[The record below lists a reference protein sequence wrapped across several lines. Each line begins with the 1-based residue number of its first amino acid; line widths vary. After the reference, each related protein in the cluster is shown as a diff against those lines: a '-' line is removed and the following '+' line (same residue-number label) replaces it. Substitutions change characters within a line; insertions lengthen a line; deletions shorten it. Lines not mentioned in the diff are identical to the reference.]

1 MSELPLFLY
10 DAVALRQTE
19 PRTPETM
26 EKLTYLLADEKNVRR
41 HLLPLTFTRPVALLR
56 VGIVTLQEKWNRL
69 LGEDA
74 GFWVEDYLQ
83 GKFAAQPAQAANAE
97 KAAEKDGKCLMI
109 NASVIPDAT
118 LAEAI
123 AKLRPDEILVP
134 AGAGNGDGNGDGNGG
149 PATEKS
155 NLPWIAFYQNTSRL
169 TTYESGL
176 CQDGRKPM
184 PYDGKIL
191 QIGHLWDIFTHNGKQ
206 IEEDLS
212 AIAACRPGE
221 PLQGEGVTRM
231 GDYPVY
237 AEVGARADHCLIDTT
252 EGPVYLGRNSRVMP
266 GTYIKGP
273 LALCENSLIKVGAK
287 IYGGCTFGPH
297 CKVAGEVES
306 SVMTGYSNKAHD
318 GFLGDAVLGEW
329 CNLGAGT
336 NCSNLKNDYSPVR
349 VWSYAEERFVKTG
362 LQFCGLFM
370 GDHAKSAIGTQFN
383 TGTVVGVAANVF
395 AAGFPKNFI
404 PSFTWGK
411 ETYRVERAID
421 TAKAVW
427 ARRNKEFNER
437 EADILRH
444 IYQQT
449 VENRARSQSEDA

>member
-1 MSELPLFLY
+1 
-10 DAVALRQTE
+10 
-19 PRTPETM
+19 M

-83 GKFAAQPAQAANAE
+83 GKFAAQPA
-97 KAAEKDGKCLMI
+97 KADKPAGKEGKCLMI
-109 NASVIPDAT
+109 NASVIPDAALVQA
-118 LAEAI
+118 LAT
-123 AKLRPDEILVP
+123 LRPDEILVP
-134 AGAGNGDGNGDGNGG
+134 ANPADGNI
-149 PATEKS
+149 
-155 NLPWIAFYQNTSRL
+155 LPWIAFYQDTSRL

-176 CQDGRKPM
+176 CQDGRISK

-191 QIGHLWDIFTHNGKQ
+191 QIGHLWDIFTLNGKQ

-212 AIAACRPGE
+212 AIAACRLGAD
-221 PLQGEGVTRM
+221 LQGEGITRM
-231 GDYPVY
+231 GNHPVY
-237 AEVGARADHCLIDTT
+237 AEEGARADHCIIDTT
-252 EGPVYLGRNSRVMP
+252 EGPVYLGRNSRVLP
-266 GTYIKGP
+266 GAYLKGP
-273 LALCENSLIKVGAK
+273 LALCECSLIKVGAK

-306 SVMTGYSNKAHD
+306 SVMIGYSNKAHD

-349 VWSYAEERFVKTG
+349 VWSYAEEKFVKTG

-421 TAKAVW
+421 TARAVW
-427 ARRNKEFNER
+427 ARRNKDFTER
-437 EADILRH
+437 EADILRN

-449 VENRARSQSEDA
+449 VENRTRSQSEDA

>member
-1 MSELPLFLY
+1 
-10 DAVALRQTE
+10 
-19 PRTPETM
+19 M
-26 EKLTYLLADEKNVRR
+26 ERLTYLLVDEKNVRR

-56 VGIVTLQEKWNRL
+56 VGIVTLQEKWNRF

-83 GKFAAQPAQAANAE
+83 GKFPALPAGRE
-97 KAAEKDGKCLMI
+97 GKCLMI
-109 NASVIPDAT
+109 NASVIPDAA
-118 LAEAI
+118 LVESLE
-123 AKLRPDEILVP
+123 KLRPDEILVP
-134 AGAGNGDGNGDGNGG
+134 EGASSENTGG
-149 PATEKS
+149 
-155 NLPWIAFYQNTSRL
+155 LPWIAFYQDCSRL
-169 TTYESGL
+169 TSYESGL
-176 CQDGRKPM
+176 CQDGRTFR
-184 PYDGKIL
+184 PYTGKIL

-212 AIAACRPGE
+212 DIAARRPSAQ
-221 PLQGEGVTRM
+221 LQGEGITRM
-231 GDYPVY
+231 GDYPLY
-237 AEVGARADHCLIDTT
+237 AGEGARADHCLIDTT

-266 GTYIKGP
+266 GAYLKGP
-273 LALCENSLIKVGAK
+273 LALCDNSLIKVGAK

-306 SVMTGYSNKAHD
+306 SVMIGYSNKAHD

-349 VWSYAEERFVKTG
+349 VWSYAEEKFVKTG

-427 ARRNKEFNER
+427 ARRGKEFTER
-437 EADILRH
+437 EADILRCV
-444 IYQQT
+444 YQQT
-449 VENRARSQSEDA
+449 VENRTRSQSEDA

>member
-1 MSELPLFLY
+1 
-10 DAVALRQTE
+10 
-19 PRTPETM
+19 M
-26 EKLTYLLADEKNVRR
+26 ERLTYLLADERNVRQQ
-41 HLLPLTFTRPVALLR
+41 LLPLTFTRPVALLR
-56 VGIVTLQEKWNRL
+56 VGIVTLREKWNTF
-69 LGEDA
+69 LGGDA

-83 GKFAAQPAQAANAE
+83 TKFEAKPSEKGKT
-97 KAAEKDGKCLMI
+97 LMI
-109 NASVIPDAT
+109 NSSVLPDAA

-123 AKLRPDEILVP
+123 SRLRPDEVLVP
-134 AGAGNGDGNGDGNGG
+134 ADAEAG
-149 PATEKS
+149 
-155 NLPWIAFYQNTSRL
+155 NLPWIAFYQGSDRL
-169 TTYESGL
+169 TSYENGL
-176 CQDGRKPM
+176 CQDGRKLT
-184 PYDGKIL
+184 PYTGKIL
-191 QIGHLWDIFTHNGKQ
+191 QIGHLWDIFTLNGKQ
-206 IEEDLS
+206 IEEDLRD
-212 AIAACRPGE
+212 IAARKPGVE
-221 PLQGEGVTRM
+221 LQGEGITRI
-231 GDYPVY
+231 GGYPVY
-237 AEVGARADHCLIDTT
+237 AEEGARADHCLIDTT
-252 EGPVYLGRNSRVMP
+252 EGSVYLGKDSRIMP
-266 GTYIKGP
+266 GAYIRGP

-421 TAKAVW
+421 TARAVW
-427 ARRNKEFNER
+427 ARRNKEFTGC

-444 IYQQT
+444 IYEQT
-449 VENRARSQSEDA
+449 VDNRIRSQSEDA

>member
-1 MSELPLFLY
+1 
-10 DAVALRQTE
+10 
-19 PRTPETM
+19 M
-26 EKLTYLLADEKNVRR
+26 ERLTYLLADEQNVRR

-56 VGIVTLQEKWNRL
+56 VGIVTLQEKWNRF

-83 GKFAAQPAQAANAE
+83 GKFAACPAG
-97 KAAEKDGKCLMI
+97 KDGSCLMI
-109 NASVIPDAT
+109 NASVIPDAD
-118 LAEAI
+118 LAKAL
-123 AKLRPDEILVP
+123 LRLKPDEILVP
-134 AGAGNGDGNGDGNGG
+134 ADEGSANDT
-149 PATEKS
+149 ATAPK
-155 NLPWIAFYQNTSRL
+155 NLPWIAFHQDTSRL
-169 TTYESGL
+169 TAYENGL
-176 CQDGRKPM
+176 CQDGRKPV
-184 PYDGKIL
+184 PYGGKIL
-191 QIGHLWDIFTHNGKQ
+191 QIGHLWDIFTLNGKQ
-206 IEEDLS
+206 IEEDLQ
-212 AIAACRPGE
+212 AIAARKPSMA
-221 PLQGEGVTRM
+221 LQGEGITRM
-231 GDYPVY
+231 GGYPVY
-237 AEVGARADHCLIDTT
+237 AEQDARADHCLIDTT

-266 GTYIKGP
+266 GSYIQGP

-349 VWSYAEERFVKTG
+349 VWSYAEERFEKTG

-421 TAKAVW
+421 TARAVW
-427 ARRNKEFNER
+427 ARRGREFTER

-444 IYQQT
+444 IYRQT
-449 VENRARSQSEDA
+449 VENRSRSQSEDA

>member
-1 MSELPLFLY
+1 
-10 DAVALRQTE
+10 
-19 PRTPETM
+19 M
-26 EKLTYLLADEKNVRR
+26 ERLTYLLADEKNVRR

-83 GKFAAQPAQAANAE
+83 GKFAAKPAKAE
-97 KAAEKDGKCLMI
+97 KPAAEEGKCLMI
-109 NASVIPDAT
+109 NASVIPDAA
-118 LAEAI
+118 LAEAL
-123 AKLRPDEILVP
+123 ASLRPDEILVP
-134 AGAGNGDGNGDGNGG
+134 ANPADGND
-149 PATEKS
+149 
-155 NLPWIAFYQNTSRL
+155 LPWIAFYQDCSRL

-176 CQDGRKPM
+176 CQDGRISKP
-184 PYDGKIL
+184 YGGKIL

-221 PLQGEGVTRM
+221 PLQGEGITRM
-231 GDYPVY
+231 GDCPVY
-237 AEVGARADHCLIDTT
+237 AEAGARADHCIIDTT

-266 GTYIKGP
+266 GAYLKGP

-306 SVMTGYSNKAHD
+306 SVMIGYSNKAHD

-349 VWSYAEERFVKTG
+349 VWSYAEEKFVKTG

-411 ETYRVERAID
+411 EPYRVERAID
-421 TAKAVW
+421 TARAVW
-427 ARRNKEFNER
+427 ARRNKDFTEC
-437 EADILRH
+437 EADILRC

-449 VENRARSQSEDA
+449 VENRTRSQSEDA

>member
-1 MSELPLFLY
+1 MLNFRY
-10 DAVALRQTE
+10 FCTRRDRAE
-19 PRTPETM
+19 PRPAVEQSEPM
-26 EKLTYLLADEKNVRR
+26 EKPTYLLADEPHVRR
-41 HLLPLTFTRPVALLR
+41 QLLPLTFTRPVALLR
-56 VGIVTLQEKWNRL
+56 VGIVTLQEKWNRF

-74 GFWVEDYLQ
+74 GFWVEDYLR
-83 GKFAAQPAQAANAE
+83 GKFAAEPDKGA
-97 KAAEKDGKCLMI
+97 GKCLMI
-109 NASVIPDAT
+109 NASILPDAA
-118 LAEAI
+118 LAQALLQ
-123 AKLRPDEILVP
+123 LRPGEILVP
-134 AGAGNGDGNGDGNGG
+134 AAPENHD
-149 PATEKS
+149 
-155 NLPWIAFYQNTSRL
+155 LPWIAFYQDTDRL
-169 TTYESGL
+169 TTYEAGL
-176 CQDGRKPM
+176 CQDGRTPR
-184 PYDGKIL
+184 PYGGKIL
-191 QIGHLWDIFTHNGKQ
+191 QIGHLWDIFTLNGKQ

-212 AIAACRPGE
+212 AIAALRPGAE
-221 PLQGEGVTRM
+221 LQGEGITRM
-231 GDYPVY
+231 GDHAVY
-237 AEVGARADHCLIDTT
+237 AEPGARADHCLIDTT

-266 GTYIKGP
+266 GAYIKGP
-273 LALCENSLIKVGAK
+273 LALCEESLIKVGAK

-306 SVMTGYSNKAHD
+306 SVMIGYSNKAHD

-349 VWSYAEERFVKTG
+349 VWSYAEEKFEKTG

-421 TAKAVW
+421 TARAVW
-427 ARRNKEFNER
+427 ARRSKEFTER

-444 IYQQT
+444 IYGQT
-449 VENRARSQSEDA
+449 VENRTRSQSEDA